1 MLGVVAAVVLG
12 GRDAVGYIRRL
23 LRADNVVLVWYLL
36 GPLLVYA
43 ALGIYMAL
51 LRLLGM
57 GGIGF
62 DRRLRRP
69 VNSLLDGAPGT
80 SLALLVLVYAAGAT
94 VSALAALG
102 EEFLWRGLLLR
113 ELSGWGLLA
122 TLWWCCLGPVA
133 CPGNTPCGLW
143 WLDPG
148 RVYSCLSLAFVYTV
162 FTMVLLTPF
171 SAAYPGSTPVTRLL
185 LDP

>member
-1 MLGVVAAVVLG
+1 MYTPMLGVVAAVVLG

-94 VSALAALG
+94 VSVLAALG

-122 TLWWCCLGPVA
+122 TLWWVLSGACGMSRQYSLWAMVA
-133 CPGNTPCGLW
+133 
-143 WLDPG
+143 
-148 RVYSCLSLAFVYTV
+148 
-162 FTMVLLTPF
+162 
-171 SAAYPGSTPVTRLL
+171 GSG
-185 LDP
+185 